1 MILPIVGYGDP
12 ILKKRATDV
21 DKNYPDL
28 KLLIKDMYET
38 MYHASGVGLA
48 APQIGKGIRLFI
60 IDTSVFDNEEFES
73 NSGFKTKSVKKT
85 FINPEIIN
93 ESGDLKLFEEGCLSV
108 PNIRESINRKS
119 EIKIKYQDEN
129 FNIHQDSFDGI
140 VARVIQHEYDHLE
153 GVLFTD
159 KISPFKKKLIKGKL
173 KNIMTGK
180 VPVDY
185 VMNFFKNQS

>member
-1 MILPIVGYGDP
+1 MILPIFGYGYP
-12 ILKKRATDV
+12 LLKKRSV
-21 DKNYPDL
+21 NIDKNYPDL
-28 KLLIKDMYET
+28 KILIRDMYET
-38 MYHASGVGLA
+38 MYNASGVGLA

-73 NSGFKTKSVKKT
+73 NSDFKTKSVKKT

-93 ESGDLKLFEEGCLSV
+93 ESGDLKLFEEGCLSI

-185 VMNFFKNQS
+185 LMNFFKNQS

>member
-1 MILPIVGYGDP
+1 MILPILGYGNP
-12 ILKKRATDV
+12 LLKKRAINIDT
-21 DKNYPDL
+21 NYPGL
-28 KLLIKDMYET
+28 EILISDMYET
-38 MYHASGVGLA
+38 MYNASGVGLA
-48 APQIGKGIRLFI
+48 APQVGKGIRLFI
-60 IDTSVFDNEEFES
+60 IDTSVFDNDEFES

-93 ESGDLKLFEEGCLSV
+93 ESGDLKSFEEGCLSI
-108 PNIRESINRKS
+108 PNIRENINRKS
-119 EIKIKYQDEN
+119 EIKMKYQDVN

-140 VARVIQHEYDHLE
+140 VARVIQHEFDHLE

-173 KNIMTGK
+173 KNIMTGN

-185 VMNFFKNQS
+185 AMNFFKD

>member
-1 MILPIVGYGDP
+1 MVLPIFGYGYP
-12 ILKKRATDV
+12 LLKKRSV
-21 DKNYPDL
+21 NIDKNYPDL
-28 KLLIKDMYET
+28 KILIRDMYET
-38 MYHASGVGLA
+38 MYNASGVGLA

-93 ESGDLKLFEEGCLSV
+93 ESGDLKLFEEGCLSI

>member
-48 APQIGKGIRLFI
+48 APQIGNGIRLFI
-60 IDTSVFDNEEFES
+60 IDTSAFDNEEFES

-93 ESGDLKLFEEGCLSV
+93 ESGDLKLFEEGCLSI
-108 PNIRESINRKS
+108 PNIRENINRKS

-129 FNIHQDSFDGI
+129 FNIHEDSFDGI

-185 VMNFFKNQS
+185 VMNFFKSQS

>member
-1 MILPIVGYGDP
+1 MILPILGYGNP
-12 ILKKRATDV
+12 LLKKRAINI
-21 DKNYPDL
+21 DKNYPRL
-28 KLLIKDMYET
+28 EILIRDMYET
-38 MYHASGVGLA
+38 MYNASGVGLA
-48 APQIGKGIRLFI
+48 APQVGKGIRLFI
-60 IDTSVFDNEEFES
+60 IDTSVFDNDEFES

-93 ESGDLKLFEEGCLSV
+93 ESGDLKSFEEGCLSI
-108 PNIRESINRKS
+108 PNIRENINRKS
-119 EIKIKYQDEN
+119 EIKMKYQDVN

-140 VARVIQHEYDHLE
+140 VARVIQHEFDHLE

-173 KNIMTGK
+173 KNIMTGN

-185 VMNFFKNQS
+185 AMNFFKD

>member
-1 MILPIVGYGDP
+1 
-12 ILKKRATDV
+12 
-21 DKNYPDL
+21 
-28 KLLIKDMYET
+28 MYET
-38 MYHASGVGLA
+38 MYNASGVGLA

-60 IDTSVFDNEEFES
+60 IDTSAFDNEEFES

-93 ESGDLKLFEEGCLSV
+93 ESGDLKLFEEGCLSI

>member
-1 MILPIVGYGDP
+1 MILPILGYGNP
-12 ILKKRATDV
+12 LLKKRAINIDT
-21 DKNYPDL
+21 NYPGL
-28 KLLIKDMYET
+28 EILIRDMYET
-38 MYHASGVGLA
+38 MYNASGVGLA
-48 APQIGKGIRLFI
+48 APQVGKGIRLFI
-60 IDTSVFDNEEFES
+60 IDTSVFDNDEFES

-93 ESGDLKLFEEGCLSV
+93 ESGDLKSFEEGCLSI
-108 PNIRESINRKS
+108 PNIRENINRKS
-119 EIKIKYQDEN
+119 EIKMKYQDVN

-140 VARVIQHEYDHLE
+140 VARVIQHEFDHLE

-173 KNIMTGK
+173 KNIMTGN

-185 VMNFFKNQS
+185 AMNFFKD

>member
-1 MILPIVGYGDP
+1 MILPIFGYGYP
-12 ILKKRATDV
+12 LLKKRSV
-21 DKNYPDL
+21 NIDKNYPDL
-28 KLLIKDMYET
+28 KILIRDMYET
-38 MYHASGVGLA
+38 MYNASGVGLA

-93 ESGDLKLFEEGCLSV
+93 ESGDLKLFEEGCLSI

>member
-1 MILPIVGYGDP
+1 
-12 ILKKRATDV
+12 
-21 DKNYPDL
+21 
-28 KLLIKDMYET
+28 MY
-38 MYHASGVGLA
+38 
-48 APQIGKGIRLFI
+48 
-60 IDTSVFDNEEFES
+60 
-73 NSGFKTKSVKKT
+73 
-85 FINPEIIN
+85 
-93 ESGDLKLFEEGCLSV
+93 LKLFEEVCLSI
-108 PNIRESINRKS
+108 PNITESINRKS

-185 VMNFFKNQS
+185 EMNFFKNQS

>member
-12 ILKKRATDV
+12 LLKKRSV
-21 DKNYPDL
+21 NIDKNYSGL
-28 KLLIKDMYET
+28 KILIRDMYET
-38 MYHASGVGLA
+38 MYNASGVGLA

-60 IDTSVFDNEEFES
+60 IDTSVFDNDEFKS

-93 ESGDLKLFEEGCLSV
+93 ESGDFKFFEEGCLSI
-108 PNIRESINRKS
+108 PNIRENINRKS

-153 GVLFTD
+153 GILFTD

-173 KNIMTGK
+173 KNIITGK

-185 VMNFFKNQS
+185 IMNFYKN

>member
-1 MILPIVGYGDP
+1 MC
-12 ILKKRATDV
+12 
-21 DKNYPDL
+21 
-28 KLLIKDMYET
+28 
-38 MYHASGVGLA
+38 
-48 APQIGKGIRLFI
+48 IR
-60 IDTSVFDNEEFES
+60 D
-73 NSGFKTKSVKKT
+73 
-85 FINPEIIN
+85 
-93 ESGDLKLFEEGCLSV
+93 
-108 PNIRESINRKS
+108 R
-119 EIKIKYQDEN
+119 YQDEN